1 MLSTAENSNRMNWQ
15 NLWLRV
21 QSLGFVMFAGIVAV
35 GVALFL
41 FLPALRTRHNMQAE
55 IERLDAEIIR
65 QENLEKQQRQEIES
79 LKTDPPATSSTS
91 PGPTRP
97 SSVSSLR
104 RPLKL
109 RRRPAGKRGLDVAP
123 PVT

>member
-41 FLPALRTRHNMQAE
+41 ILPALRTRHNMQAE

-79 LKTDPPATSSTS
+79 LKTDPSYVERTARNKLNLA
-91 PGPTRP
+91 RP
-97 SSVSSLR
+97 NETVFR
-104 RPLKL
+104 W
-109 RRRPAGKRGLDVAP
+109 GGRG
-123 PVT
+123 